1 MFKISQTKS
10 LDLVMQ
16 MLSLQSHGLRHAL
29 CAMLSVLV
37 STAQGIEHLCQPR
50 ELDLSVVERV
60 VELVKDSEDGSVTQ
74 RFQLALLQKLSA
86 QNSNQLNDQ
95 VTESVID
102 LMTKQGM
109 ISWTLE
115 LLKKS
120 RIPNRDRKDVASIH
134 AFCLDFSSALLANL
148 LHASSTMEM
157 LEADQK

>member
-1 MFKISQTKS
+1 
-10 LDLVMQ
+10 
-16 MLSLQSHGLRHAL
+16 
-29 CAMLSVLV
+29 MLSVLV
-37 STAQGIEHLCQPR
+37 STAQGIEHLCQPK

-60 VELVKDSEDGSVTQ
+60 VDLVKDSEDGSVTQ

-120 RIPNRDRKDVASIH
+120 R
-134 AFCLDFSSALLANL
+134 L
-148 LHASSTMEM
+148 
-157 LEADQK
+157 